1 MNDIYQEWHELR
13 KKNGDFICHLDGEM
27 DKLEKKQVELKRA
40 EQLQHLKDAGAF
52 AMQFVVPPPFNC
64 CQDDRDILKALN
76 KAQADRIKYLEDQIA
91 AYKEQLQVDL
101 AVKKDL
107 DEKLD
112 KATADYRALW
122 VENKDLKSQLAGAKA
137 QCENTVENRRR
148 ISELSQTVVNL
159 REAVKCS
166 AKQYAALETKR
177 NNLAK
182 TVSSM
187 DKTIRD
193 LAERNDN
200 LRKRLVDT
208 NESLK
213 RNIQEVSR
221 LQSTVDYLEN
231 LKQYQAK
238 EIKRLQ
244 DIVNTPNGSC
254 SAYTQQGMQSKI
266 AKQAAEIKRLTEE
279 NERLS
284 RNNDELSGRNE
295 AQKAN
300 IACAME
306 MWRKYEKE
314 TEVLK
319 KALDLAAKDA
329 DANFERGEIK
339 GMEKIWDELKDT
351 YANRT
356 LAENEKI
363 FGYGTVGEIVDNLS
377 PTWFINKAEEYHEQR
392 AKDIQI
398 GDEVEIFD
406 EFCPDDDPHSD
417 IGIVTAVDKDHKCF
431 VIVGPKFEGCF
442 DMTDIDAG
450 NARKTGKHYDSIPID
465 YFM

>member
-1 MNDIYQEWHELR
+1 MNDIHQEWHELR
-13 KKNGDFICHLDGEM
+13 KKNGDFICQLDGEM

-40 EQLQHLKDAGAF
+40 EQLQHLTDAGAF
-52 AMQFVVPPPFNC
+52 TMQFVAPPPFNC
-64 CQDDRDILKALN
+64 FQNDRDILKALN

-107 DEKLD
+107 DEKID

-200 LRKRLVDT
+200 LR
-208 NESLK
+208 
-213 RNIQEVSR
+213 
-221 LQSTVDYLEN
+221 
-231 LKQYQAK
+231 
-238 EIKRLQ
+238 
-244 DIVNTPNGSC
+244 
-254 SAYTQQGMQSKI
+254 YTQQGMQSKI
-266 AKQAAEIKRLTEE
+266 AKQANEIRRLTEE
-279 NERLS
+279 NECLHR
-284 RNNDELSGRNE
+284 
-295 AQKAN
+295 
-300 IACAME
+300 
-306 MWRKYEKE
+306 
-314 TEVLK
+314 
-319 KALDLAAKDA
+319 ALDIAAKDS
-329 DANFERGEIK
+329 DANFDRGRIK
-339 GMEKIWDELKDT
+339 GMEEIWDELRDC
-351 YANRT
+351 YNGRPIY
-356 LAENEKI
+356 ENEKI
-363 FGYGTVGEIVDNLS
+363 FGYCTVGDIIGNLS
-377 PTWFINKAEEYHEQR
+377 PTWFINKAEEYHKQEEKKAR
-392 AKDIQI
+392 DIQI

-406 EFCPDDDPHSD
+406 EFCTDYNPHSD
-417 IGIVTAVDKDHKCF
+417 FGIVTAVDKDHKCF

-442 DMTDIDAG
+442 DMTDIDTG
-450 NARKTGKHYDSIPID
+450 NIKKTGRHFDSIPLD
-465 YFM
+465 YLA